1 MYDIEMALDIYTDQE
16 PIAIEPITYEE
27 LWYIR
32 RYINT
37 DTNGAGNTI
46 ILPMNSQW
54 QELFEEKPQIY
65 QPFYPNLRRHVLF
78 TVETDDFGTDSDIEH
93 MKLISFQT
101 DKSWHRE
108 TILLNSDVMKIREC
122 VQKIHSICLMHK
134 NPPSMYE
141 HLQDPIS
148 LELLIDPYIA
158 SDGITYSYFILWKL
172 FQNHTPLS
180 PMTRE
185 LLVRVD
191 GCIGIQNKI
200 IANLIDQ
207 LFLLV

>member
-1 MYDIEMALDIYTDQE
+1 MALDIYTGQE
-16 PIAIEPITYEE
+16 PIEIEPITYEE

-32 RYINT
+32 RYLNT

-54 QELFEEKPQIY
+54 QQLFEKKPQIY
-65 QPFYPNLRRHVLF
+65 QPFRPNLRRHALF
-78 TVETDDFGTDSDIEH
+78 TFEMNDSCSEH

-108 TILLNSDVMKIREC
+108 TILLNSDVMKIQEC
-122 VQKIHSICLMHK
+122 VQKIHLISLPHCNHPKPSSI
-134 NPPSMYE
+134 YE

-172 FQNHTPLS
+172 FQTPKPIS
-180 PMTRE
+180 PITRE
-185 LLVRVD
+185 RLVKIN
-191 GCIGIQNKI
+191 GCIGIQNRI
-200 IANLIDQ
+200 IANLIEQ
-207 LFLLV
+207 LFLLL

>member
-1 MYDIEMALDIYTDQE
+1 MALDIYTGQE

-32 RYINT
+32 RYLNT

-54 QELFEEKPQIY
+54 QQLFEEKPQIY
-65 QPFYPNLRRHVLF
+65 QPFRPNLRRHVLF
-78 TVETDDFGTDSDIEH
+78 TFEINDSCTEH

-108 TILLNSDVMKIREC
+108 TILLNSDVMKIQEC
-122 VQKIHSICLMHK
+122 IQKIHSISLVCCNH
-134 NPPSMYE
+134 PSSMYE
-141 HLQDPIS
+141 YLQ
-148 LELLIDPYIA
+148 DPYIA

-180 PMTRE
+180 PITRE
-185 LLVRVD
+185 LLVRVN

-200 IANLIDQ
+200 IANLIEQ
-207 LFLLV
+207 LFLLL

>member
-1 MYDIEMALDIYTDQE
+1 MSLDIYTGQE
-16 PIAIEPITYEE
+16 PIEIEPITYEE

-32 RYINT
+32 RYLNI

-54 QELFEEKPQIY
+54 QQLFEEKPQIY
-65 QPFYPNLRRHVLF
+65 QPLQPNLRRHVLF
-78 TVETDDFGTDSDIEH
+78 TFEMNDSCTEH
-93 MKLISFQT
+93 MELISFQT

-108 TILLNSDVMKIREC
+108 TVLLNSDVMKIQEC
-122 VQKIHSICLMHK
+122 VKKIHLIFVNHQ
-134 NPPSMYE
+134 NPPSIYE

-172 FQNHTPLS
+172 FQTPKPIS
-180 PMTRE
+180 PITRE
-185 LLVRVD
+185 LLVRVS

-200 IANLIDQ
+200 IANLIEQ
-207 LFLLV
+207 LFLLL